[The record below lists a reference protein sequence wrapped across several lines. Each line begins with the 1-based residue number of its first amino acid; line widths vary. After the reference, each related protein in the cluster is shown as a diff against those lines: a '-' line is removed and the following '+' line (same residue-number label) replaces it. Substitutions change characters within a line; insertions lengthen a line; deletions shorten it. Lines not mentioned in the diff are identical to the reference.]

1 MATIKDWVDNETKNG
16 IELFSDQKIILG
28 KKGTT
33 LTRNTEKLRQ
43 ISLGAISSNDSKEW
57 YLVCR
62 LNAPVGT
69 ILEDYDETYWVNKYN
84 EVVSLC
90 RLELTK
96 SLMSE
101 RNMKSANILLKVL
114 EKRDRNHWADTAKQ
128 ISIDTKDTD
137 KSININ
143 IIPV

>member
-1 MATIKDWVDNETKNG
+1 MNIKDFVDNETKNG
-16 IELFSDQKIILG
+16 IELFSDQKIVIG
-28 KKGTT
+28 KKGATI
-33 LTRNTEKLRQ
+33 TRNTEKLRQ

-69 ILEDYDETYWVNKYN
+69 ILEDYDETYWENKYN

-96 SLMSE
+96 ALLQE
-101 RNMKSANILLKVL
+101 RNMKSAKVL
-114 EKRDRNHWADTAKQ
+114 LDILTKRDKEHWGDISKQ
-128 ISIDTKDTD
+128 ISIDTKDSD

>member
-1 MATIKDWVDNETKNG
+1 MNIKDFVENETKNG
-16 IELFSDQKIILG
+16 IELFCDMKYIQG
-28 KKGTT
+28 KNNVT

-43 ISLGAISSNDSKEW
+43 ISLGAISSNNSKEW

-62 LNAPVGT
+62 LNSPVGT
-69 ILEDYDETYWVNKYN
+69 ILEDYDETYWENKYN
-84 EVVSLC
+84 EIVSLC

-96 SLMSE
+96 SLMTE

-128 ISIDTKDTD
+128 ISIDTKDAD

>member
-1 MATIKDWVDNETKNG
+1 MNIKDFVDNETKNG
-16 IELFSDQKIILG
+16 IELFSDQKIVIG
-28 KKGTT
+28 KKGATI
-33 LTRNTEKLRQ
+33 TRNTEKLRQ

-69 ILEDYDETYWVNKYN
+69 ILEDYDETYWENKYN

-96 SLMSE
+96 ALLQE
-101 RNMKSANILLKVL
+101 RNMKSAKVL
-114 EKRDRNHWADTAKQ
+114 LDILTKRDKEHWGDTSKQ
-128 ISIDTKDTD
+128 ISIDTKDSD

>member
-1 MATIKDWVDNETKNG
+1 MNIKDFVDNETKNG
-16 IELFSDQKIILG
+16 IELFSDQKIVIG
-28 KKGTT
+28 KKGATI
-33 LTRNTEKLRQ
+33 TRNTEKLRQ

-69 ILEDYDETYWVNKYN
+69 ILEDYDETYWENKYN

-96 SLMSE
+96 ALLQE
-101 RNMKSANILLKVL
+101 RNMKSAKVL
-114 EKRDRNHWADTAKQ
+114 LDILTKRDKEHWSDTSKQ
-128 ISIDTKDTD
+128 ISIDTKDSD

>member
-1 MATIKDWVDNETKNG
+1 MNIKDFVDNETKNG
-16 IELFSDQKIILG
+16 IELFSDQKIVIG
-28 KKGTT
+28 KKGATI
-33 LTRNTEKLRQ
+33 TRNTEKLRQ

-69 ILEDYDETYWVNKYN
+69 ILEDYDETYWENKYN

-96 SLMSE
+96 ALLQE
-101 RNMKSANILLKVL
+101 RNMKSAKVL
-114 EKRDRNHWADTAKQ
+114 LDILTKRDKEHWGDTSKH
-128 ISIDTKDTD
+128 ISIDTKDSD

>member
-1 MATIKDWVDNETKNG
+1 MTIKDWVDNETKNG

-28 KKGTT
+28 KNGIT

-84 EVVSLC
+84 EIVSLC

-96 SLMSE
+96 ALLQE
-101 RNMKSANILLKVL
+101 RNMKSAKVL
-114 EKRDRNHWADTAKQ
+114 LDILAKRDKEHWADNSKQ

-137 KSININ
+137 KSISIN
-143 IIPV
+143 IVSV